1 MLNISII
8 TACIP
13 SIKRFLADIQ
23 SGLMGVNIS
32 EPYELTHTGGK
43 GTYIDYGKGTGIG
56 SKIATRLGISTTKSG
71 SNSGSRSR
79 GEKDQRGVDLEDMR
93 YNRSVNLRPSG
104 LDGSARVHSNR
115 NLRETSESVKGLTDD
130 VIMQTI
136 DYKVEYEDGHTEPSE
151 GGRSSNGGQERH
163 GPSYEVGVGR

>member
-32 EPYELTHTGGK
+32 EPYELTHSGGK
-43 GTYIDYGKGTGIG
+43 YVDYGKGTTFG
-56 SKIATRLGISTTKSG
+56 SKVATRLGLSN
-71 SNSGSRSR
+71 NSGIGKSQNSHSSQARSKN
-79 GEKDQRGVDLEDMR
+79 EKSVDLEPSAGHHQFLSPGSNL
-93 YNRSVNLRPSG
+93 NRAQN
-104 LDGSARVHSNR
+104 H
-115 NLRETSESVKGLTDD
+115 RERSESVKGLTDD

-136 DYKVEYEDGHTEPSE
+136 DYKVEYEDGNSQASDGE
-151 GGRSSNGGQERH
+151 RSSRSAHGHAVERH